1 MVEYGKQ
8 VNDEEWDEEFKS
20 KTQVKQALN
29 ELKELGR
36 SLIELP
42 IADLDKLKLPEDVYE
57 NVLKAKKMTHG
68 ALKRQVGFLGGI
80 IANSD
85 YETIQENLRKLRQA
99 HNGKVKQFHQ
109 VEQWRDELI
118 ADNKE
123 IMNVLVATF
132 NDLDI
137 QYLRQLVRNAQ
148 KEAKQNKPPKSARLL
163 FKYLQEQ
170 QEKNS
175 EI

>member
-1 MVEYGKQ
+1 MAEYE
-8 VNDEEWDEEFKS
+8 NEFEDEWDEDFKS

-36 SLIELP
+36 ELTSLP
-42 IADLDKLKLPEDVYE
+42 VADLDKLALPEDVYD

-85 YETIQENLRKLRQA
+85 YETIQANLDKLRQA
-99 HNGKVKQFHQ
+99 HNGKVKEFHQ
-109 VEQWRDELI
+109 LEQWRDELL
-118 ADNKE
+118 ADNKD
-123 IMNVLVATF
+123 IMNVLVANFTDF
-132 NDLDI
+132 DI
-137 QYLRQLVRNAQ
+137 QYVRQLVRNAQ
-148 KEAKQNKPPKSARLL
+148 KEAKQNKAPKSARLL

-170 QEKNS
+170 HDN
-175 EI
+175 IN

>member
-170 QEKNS
+170 QEKIS